1 MKISKRCNPSI
12 LRESMFPMQNTTM
25 SLVSHLRGLWTVELL
40 PQQDP
45 KVTEREER
53 PEHVA
58 CLVLQS
64 AAGQQRIKQDWIVE
78 DGDYLHVL

>member
-1 MKISKRCNPSI
+1 MKISKRRNPSI
-12 LRESMFPMQNTTM
+12 LRESTLPTQNTAM
-25 SLVSHLRGLWTVELL
+25 SLVSHLWGLWTVELL

-58 CLVLQS
+58 CFVLQS
-64 AAGQQRIKQDWIVE
+64 AAGQKRIKQDRIVE